1 MTTKLTVRDYPGF
14 LLKWAILLFFLI
26 VTLMPF
32 LWLLVSSLKTSFE
45 IETSGFTLPAVPQF
59 VNYAN
64 ALSVANL
71 PVLFMNSIL
80 VAAFTV
86 LLNLVVAALASFVFA
101 REKFPG
107 KDFLYVMLTAGVLI
121 PIISFLVPY
130 FILVNRIGLYNN
142 LLALILVYSAVN
154 IPVSIFLL
162 TSFMKAIPKE
172 LEEAATIDGC
182 NFIDRFWKVILPLAQ
197 SGLATAGT
205 FCFIYAWN
213 EFILAMLFTS
223 SETTRTVQ
231 LGIRFF
237 QSQFLTDYGP
247 MFAAIMLSI
256 LPTVAVYVFM
266 HNKIIAG
273 LTSGGVKG

>member
-1 MTTKLTVRDYPGF
+1 MTTKLTLRDYPGF
-14 LLKWAILLFFLI
+14 LLKWAILIFFLI

-32 LWLLVSSLKTSFE
+32 LWLFVSSLKTSFE

-59 VNYAN
+59 INYWN

-71 PVLFMNSIL
+71 PLLFMNSIL

-86 LLNLVVAALASFVFA
+86 LLNLAVAALASFVFA
-101 REKFPG
+101 REQFWG
-107 KDFLYVMLTAGVLI
+107 RDFLYVMLTAGVLI

-130 FILVNRIGLYNN
+130 FILINRIGLYNN
-142 LLALILVYSAVN
+142 LVALILVYSAVN

-172 LEEAATIDGC
+172 LEEAAIIDGC
-182 NFIDRFWKVILPLAQ
+182 TFGNRFWKVILPLAQ

-256 LPTVAVYVFM
+256 FPTVAVYVFM

-273 LTSGGVKG
+273 LTTGGVKG

>member
-1 MTTKLTVRDYPGF
+1 
-14 LLKWAILLFFLI
+14 
-26 VTLMPF
+26 MPF
-32 LWLLVSSLKTSFE
+32 LWLLMSSLKTSFE

-59 VNYAN
+59 INYWN

-71 PVLFMNSIL
+71 PLLFMNSIL

-86 LLNLVVAALASFVFA
+86 LLNLIVAALASFVFA
-101 REKFPG
+101 REQFWG
-107 KDFLYVMLTAGVLI
+107 RDFLYVMLTAGVLI

-130 FILVNRIGLYNN
+130 FILINRIGLYNN
-142 LLALILVYSAVN
+142 LVALILVYSAVN

-172 LEEAATIDGC
+172 LEEAAIIDGC
-182 NFIDRFWKVILPLAQ
+182 NFGDRFLKVILPLAQ

-223 SETTRTVQ
+223 SENTRTVQ

-256 LPTVAVYVFM
+256 LPTVLVYVFM

>member
-1 MTTKLTVRDYPGF
+1 V
-14 LLKWAILLFFLI
+14 
-26 VTLMPF
+26 
-32 LWLLVSSLKTSFE
+32 
-45 IETSGFTLPAVPQF
+45 
-59 VNYAN
+59 N

-71 PVLFMNSIL
+71 PLLFMNSIL

-86 LLNLVVAALASFVFA
+86 LLNLAVAALASFVFA
-101 REKFPG
+101 REQFWG
-107 KDFLYVMLTAGVLI
+107 RDFLYVMLTAGVLI

-130 FILVNRIGLYNN
+130 FILINRIGLYNN
-142 LLALILVYSAVN
+142 LFALILVYSAVN

-172 LEEAATIDGC
+172 LEEAAIIDGC
-182 NFIDRFWKVILPLAQ
+182 TFGDRFWKVILPLAQ

-273 LTSGGVKG
+273 LTTGGVKG

>member
-1 MTTKLTVRDYPGF
+1 MKTKLTVRDYPGF
-14 LLKWAILLFFLI
+14 LLKWTILLFFLV

-32 LWLLVSSLKTSFE
+32 LWLFVSSLKTSFE
-45 IETSGFTLPAVPQF
+45 IETSGFALPATPQF
-59 VNYAN
+59 INYWN

-71 PVLFMNSIL
+71 PLLFLNSIL

-86 LLNLVVAALASFVFA
+86 LLNLAVAALASFVFA

-107 KDFLYVMLTAGVLI
+107 RDFLYVMLTAGVLI
-121 PIISFLVPY
+121 PVISFLVPY

-142 LLALILVYSAVN
+142 LVSLILVYSAVN

-182 NFIDRFWKVILPLAQ
+182 TFGDRFWKVILPLAQ
-197 SGLATAGT
+197 SGMATAGT

-256 LPTVAVYVFM
+256 LPTVLVYVFM